1 MSLSDHQRGV
11 AMGVNAFSIFA
22 GLGCGSLI
30 FGLLAPHGTGP
41 AMLIFAAAQ
50 LGVTVVASFLFRGE

>member
-1 MSLSDHQRGV
+1 
-11 AMGVNAFSIFA
+11 MGVNAFSIFA